1 MSFDPEDPKWSAY
14 VLGEL
19 DDDARAAID
28 SELARSPDA
37 QRFVDELRR
46 TIDLISTE
54 LQAEP
59 CPSMSNE
66 ELAPV
71 GTAGEVTDEEVD
83 PKRPLFHT
91 IRPEGH
97 RRMVGRG
104 VILALAASLLA
115 GIGIGSYLVAPG
127 NWHIR
132 DLKLAWK
139 SKSQPTEAFHQAESD
154 GDVLLE
160 DSSVIDGRSSEAP
173 FDYFKADPQPQDG
186 LADLTTDTLVLDT
199 PTLADPNNDD
209 PFEEAGGGMGNA
221 DISFGG
227 GAGFEYRGRG
237 MVRNGSG
244 EKGNA
249 DRKLSRN
256 ERESQLHTKTYAWR
270 DRRGDKNEKAEV
282 EREQSRATPRERRRI
297 EAALGSRNRDLGE
310 KSKDVRSADGSLDI
324 DRASIPFDEKAP
336 YGRPGNKP
344 AEPSKTATAATDP
357 AKPTKVTELE
367 SKDARFGLAVPQPA
381 ALAEEAAAAEHAP
394 GPQGIEVQLP
404 VLHGQEVYEP
414 VTEWDPLEST
424 CRHAS
429 LSIL

>member
-28 SELARSPDA
+28 GELAQSPDA

-54 LQAEP
+54 LQSEP

-71 GTAGEVTDEEVD
+71 GTAGEEADEEAD

-139 SKSQPTEAFHQAESD
+139 GKSQPTEAYHQTESD
-154 GDVLLE
+154 GDPLLD
-160 DSSVIDGRSSEAP
+160 DSSLESDLAVSRSDMDDAIHLTPPSDGAPQVKLRLGDGSES
-173 FDYFKADPQPQDG
+173 
-186 LADLTTDTLVLDT
+186 L
-199 PTLADPNNDD
+199 
-209 PFEEAGGGMGNA
+209 GGMGGGLGSPGGKKKRDLAFTVAKPTNETRTKYHSEA
-221 DISFGG
+221 DGLVTESEAWHDRRSRSISLGWT
-227 GAGFEYRGRG
+227 GARDAPR
-237 MVRNGSG
+237 
-244 EKGNA
+244 A
-249 DRKLSRN
+249 LSRVQKHRPPIRRCLAN
-256 ERESQLHTKTYAWR
+256 KSRPRLAHTRTNTRLHMAAKV
-270 DRRGDKNEKAEV
+270 RRTLKA
-282 EREQSRATPRERRRI
+282 S
-297 EAALGSRNRDLGE
+297 
-310 KSKDVRSADGSLDI
+310 
-324 DRASIPFDEKAP
+324 ASI
-336 YGRPGNKP
+336 
-344 AEPSKTATAATDP
+344 AATD
-357 AKPTKVTELE
+357 
-367 SKDARFGLAVPQPA
+367 RAV
-381 ALAEEAAAAEHAP
+381 AERAAEQVRCS
-394 GPQGIEVQLP
+394 PQRQACRSIQL
-404 VLHGQEVYEP
+404 VGDRRAVWRGQRI
-414 VTEWDPLEST
+414 S
-424 CRHAS
+424 
-429 LSIL
+429 